1 MSNKLRVLIVDD
13 EQDSRNTLENYL
25 IKYCGEIEIVD
36 KCENIQLAKKVI
48 DKEELDIV
56 FLDVEMPYGNG
67 FDLLDSLHKMDFEII
82 FVTAFSHYAIKAL
95 NLSASYY
102 LLKPVDIGELEEAVN
117 KVRKNKLSQDNQLHT
132 KVLIENLSQ
141 ANKQNQR
148 VILPLLDGFEVI
160 KVGDIVYCQAED
172 NFTRFFLANGKEMLI
187 CRTLKHYEEAL
198 EECGFSRIHRSYLI
212 NLDFVTKYNKGKGG
226 FVTMNNGTELEV
238 SATRKEAFLSVFGLK

>member
-13 EQDSRNTLENYL
+13 EQDSRDTLENYL
-25 IKYCGEIEIVD
+25 LKYGGEIEIVD
-36 KCENIQLAKKVI
+36 KCENIQLAKAVI
-48 DKEELDIV
+48 DKEALDLV

-67 FDLLDSLHKMDFEII
+67 FDLLDSLNKMDFEII

-102 LLKPVDIGELEEAVN
+102 LLKPVDIDELEDAVN
-117 KVRKNKLSQDNQLHT
+117 KVRKNKLSLDNQLHT

-160 KVGDIVYCQAED
+160 KIGEIIYCQAED
-172 NFTRFFLANGKEMLI
+172 NFTRFHLSNGKEMLI
-187 CRTLKHYEEAL
+187 CRTLKHYQEAL

-226 FVTMNNGTELEV
+226 FVTLNTGVELEV